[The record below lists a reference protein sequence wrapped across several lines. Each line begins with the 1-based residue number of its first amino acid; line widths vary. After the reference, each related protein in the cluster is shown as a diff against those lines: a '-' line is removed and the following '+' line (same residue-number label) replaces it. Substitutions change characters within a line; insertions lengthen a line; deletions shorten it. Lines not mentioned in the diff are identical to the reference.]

1 MVNSHITL
9 ERPEGRKM
17 KAQTKKL
24 ISYLKLLGV
33 TIDSDRFEDRIKA
46 QKLAY
51 IIQRRIGKILYGDFS
66 FYIRGPYSR
75 ELAREY
81 FEYKKDFK
89 EGKTEVG
96 LTNEENEEIDQTIP
110 LLKSLNQRQL
120 EIVASLLYLQDK
132 GLDENKAENK
142 LNELKP
148 HLKMEE
154 IWMGSNIIKKLFLT
168 EKLRAEIMSS
178 LGEEREEWDR
188 ASNEGL
194 RKFE

>member
-1 MVNSHITL
+1 
-9 ERPEGRKM
+9 M
-17 KAQTKKL
+17 KTQTEKF
-24 ISYLKLLGV
+24 IAYLNLLDV
-33 TIDSDRFEDRIKA
+33 KIDSDKFEYRIKA

-51 IIQRRIGKILYGDFS
+51 IIQKLVGKTMYSDFS

-178 LGEEREEWDR
+178 LGEETEEWDR